1 MNLHCIASFSFLFLL
16 TPTTLLAN
24 VSLNNLFGDHMVLQ
38 QGIQNK
44 VWGKADPGEKISVS
58 IAGQSHAT
66 VAEKDG
72 SWSVQLDAIMEYG
85 GPHTL
90 TVEGNNTQTFQDVLI
105 GEVWVCSGQ
114 SNMQWNVRQANDAD
128 LAIATADLGHIRLIS
143 VPQVGTQE
151 PQWNFTGEWAVC
163 SPENVGDFS
172 AVGFF
177 FGRQLHQTLHIPVG
191 LIDNAW
197 GGSACEAWID
207 RNLLS
212 SDDRFKPLIERWIKT
227 ESTMPEA
234 LKAYER
240 RLDVWKQASEKAKAE
255 KKSPPR
261 RPRHPESLLTGNSR
275 PGNIYCG
282 VLAPTIGYGMKG
294 AIWYQGE
301 SNASRAVQY
310 RELFPFMINS
320 WRDEWGLGDF
330 PFYWV
335 QLADFKDEKPEPAE
349 SEWAELR
356 EAQTMT
362 LKKLNNTGEA
372 VIIDLGEGKDIHPK
386 NKIDVAKRLARL
398 ALAETYSMPEIACRS
413 PLYQSMQHNGDNRLI
428 LTFAHVEPKASGWRP
443 FDVREP
449 VGFTIADSSKTFVHA
464 QARILADGRI
474 EVWSETVSNPVAVRY
489 AWADNP
495 VCNMYSSAGLPL
507 TPFRTDDFPSITAG
521 RN

>member
-1 MNLHCIASFSFLFLL
+1 MNLRCIASFSFLFLL

-128 LAIATADLGHIRLIS
+128 LMISNADLGEIRLIS
-143 VPQVGTQE
+143 VPQVGTQK
-151 PQWNFTGEWAVC
+151 PQWNFKGEWAVC

-212 SDDRFKPLIERWIKT
+212 SDDRLKPLIERWIKT

-234 LKAYER
+234 LKDYER

-261 RPRHPESLLTGNSR
+261 RPRHPDLLLTGNSR

-282 VLAPTIGYGMKG
+282 VLAPTIGYGMRG

-310 RELFPFMINS
+310 RELFPFMIDS
-320 WRDEWGLGDF
+320 WRNEWGLDDF

-335 QLADFKDEKPEPAE
+335 QLADFRDENPEPAE

-372 VIIDLGEGKDIHPK
+372 VIIDLGEGKDIHPR

-398 ALAETYSMPEIACRS
+398 ALAETYSIPGIPCRS
-413 PLYQSMQHNGDNRLI
+413 PQFQSMQQNGDRLT
-428 LTFAHVEPKASGWRP
+428 LTFAHVEPKANGWRP

-449 VGFTIADSSKTFVHA
+449 VGFTIADSSKTFVDA

-474 EVWSETVSNPVAVRY
+474 EVWSETISNPVAVRY

-495 VCNMYSSAGLPL
+495 VCNMYSAPGLPL

>member
-1 MNLHCIASFSFLFLL
+1 MNLLLRIASFSLLFLL
-16 TPTTLLAN
+16 TPTTLLAD
-24 VSLNNLFGDHMVLQ
+24 VSLNNLFSNHMVLQ

-44 VWGKADPGEKISVS
+44 VWGKADPGEKIAVS
-58 IAGQSHAT
+58 IAGQNHAT

-72 SWSVQLDAIMEYG
+72 AWSVQLDAIMEYG

-90 TVEGNNTQTFQDVLI
+90 TVVGNNTQTFQDILI

-114 SNMQWNVRQANDAD
+114 SNMQWPVRQATDAD
-128 LAIATADLGHIRLIS
+128 LTMATADLGQIRLIS

-151 PQWNFTGEWAVC
+151 PQWNFKGEWAVC

-177 FGRQLHQTLHIPVG
+177 FGRQLHQTLDVPVG

-212 SDDRFKPLIERWIKT
+212 SDDRFKPLLDRWVRT
-227 ESTMPEA
+227 ESEMPEA
-234 LKAYER
+234 LKVYEK
-240 RLDVWKQASEKAKAE
+240 RLGLWKQASEKAKAE
-255 KKSPPR
+255 KKVPPR

-282 VLAPTIGYGMKG
+282 VLAPTIGYGMRG

-310 RELFPFMINS
+310 RELFPFMIDS
-320 WRDEWGLGDF
+320 WRNEWGLGDF

-335 QLADFKDEKPEPAE
+335 QLADFRDETPEPAE

-362 LKKLNNTGEA
+362 LKKLTNTGEA
-372 VIIDLGEGKDIHPK
+372 VIIDLGEAKDIHPK

-398 ALAETYSMPEIACRS
+398 ALVETYKLPGIQCRS
-413 PLYQSMQHNGDNRLI
+413 PLFQSMEQKGDRLV
-428 LTFAHVEPKASGWRP
+428 LTFEHVEPKANGWRP
-443 FDVREP
+443 FDIRDP
-449 VGFTIADSSKTFVHA
+449 IGFTIADSSKTFVTA
-464 QARILADGRI
+464 NARILADGRI
-474 EVWSETVSNPVAVRY
+474 EVWNDTVSNPVAVRY

-507 TPFRTDDFPSITAG
+507 TPFRTDDFPSMTAG

>member
-1 MNLHCIASFSFLFLL
+1 MNRRIAAICL
-16 TPTTLLAN
+16 LLAPLGSTAIRAD
-24 VSLNNLFGDHMVLQ
+24 VALNNLFTDHMVLQ

-44 VWGKADPGEKISVS
+44 IWGKADPGEEISVS
-58 IAGQSHAT
+58 IAGQSHTT
-66 VAEKDG
+66 VAKKDG
-72 SWSVQLDAIMEYG
+72 SWSVQLDSIIEYG

-90 TVEGNNTQTFQDVLI
+90 TVEGNNTQRFEDVLI

-114 SNMQWNVRQANDAD
+114 SNMQWPVRQATDAD
-128 LAIATADLGHIRLIS
+128 LAIATADLGQIRLIS

-151 PQWNFTGEWAVC
+151 PQWNFKGEWAVC

-177 FGRQLHQTLHIPVG
+177 FGRQLHQTLHVPVG

-212 SDDRFKPLIERWIKT
+212 SDDRFSPLIDRWIQT
-227 ESTMPEA
+227 ETTMPEA
-234 LKAYER
+234 VKAYEK
-240 RLDVWKQASEKAKAE
+240 RLDVWKQKSEEAKAE

-282 VLAPTIGYGMKG
+282 VLAPTIGYGMRG

-310 RELFPFMINS
+310 RSLFPFMIDS
-320 WRDEWGLGDF
+320 WRNEWGLGDF

-335 QLADFKDEKPEPAE
+335 QLADFRDEKSEPAD

-362 LKKLNNTGEA
+362 LTKLDNTGEA
-372 VIIDLGEGKDIHPK
+372 VIIDLGEGKDIHPR

-398 ALAETYSMPEIACRS
+398 ALAETYKLPGIQCRS
-413 PLYQSMQHNGDNRLI
+413 PLFQSMQQNGNRLV
-428 LTFAHVEPKASGWRP
+428 LTFEHVESKASGWRP
-443 FDVREP
+443 FDVRDP
-449 VGFTIADSSKTFVHA
+449 IGFTIADSSQTFVHA

-474 EVWSETVSNPVAVRY
+474 EVWSDTVSDPVAVRY

-495 VCNMYSSAGLPL
+495 ICNMYSSAGLPM
-507 TPFRTDDFPSITAG
+507 TPFRTDNFPSITEG

>member
-1 MNLHCIASFSFLFLL
+1 MNIRFLTIFSLL
-16 TPTTLLAN
+16 IVITSQTTRAD
-24 VSLNNLFGDHMVLQ
+24 VTLNNLFGDHMVLQ

-44 VWGKADPGEKISVS
+44 IWGKADPGEKISVS
-58 IAGQSHAT
+58 IAGQSHTT
-66 VAEKDG
+66 VAKKDG

-85 GPHTL
+85 GPHAL
-90 TVEGNNTQTFQDVLI
+90 TVAGNNTQTLKDVLI

-114 SNMQWNVRQANDAD
+114 SNMQWPVQQANDAD
-128 LAIATADLGHIRLIS
+128 LAIATADLEHIRLIS

-151 PQWNFTGEWAVC
+151 PQWNFKGEWAVC

-240 RLDVWKQASEKAKAE
+240 RLVVWKQASEKARAE
-255 KKSPPR
+255 TKSPPR

-310 RELFPFMINS
+310 RELFPFMIDS

-398 ALAETYSMPEIACRS
+398 ALAETYSMPEIAYRS

-474 EVWSETVSNPVAVRY
+474 EVWSDTVADPVAVRY

>member
-1 MNLHCIASFSFLFLL
+1 MNIRFLTIFSLL
-16 TPTTLLAN
+16 IVITSQTTRAD
-24 VSLNNLFGDHMVLQ
+24 VTLNNLFGDHMVLQ

-44 VWGKADPGEKISVS
+44 IWGKADPGEKISIS

-66 VAEKDG
+66 VAKKDG

-85 GPHTL
+85 GPHAL
-90 TVEGNNTQTFQDVLI
+90 TVAGNNTQTLKDVLI

-114 SNMQWNVRQANDAD
+114 SNMQWPVQQANDAD
-128 LAIATADLGHIRLIS
+128 LAIAIADLGQIRLIS

-151 PQWNFTGEWAVC
+151 PQWNFKGEWAVC
-163 SPENVGDFS
+163 SPQTVGSFS

-177 FGRQLHQTLHIPVG
+177 FGRQIYQTLGVPVG

-212 SDDRFKPLIERWIKT
+212 SDERFKPLIDRWIKT

-234 LKAYER
+234 LKVYEK
-240 RLDVWKQASEKAKAE
+240 RLAAWKQASEKAKAE
-255 KKSPPR
+255 KKTPPR
-261 RPRHPESLLTGNSR
+261 RPQHPELLLTGNSR

-310 RELFPFMINS
+310 RELFPFMIDS
-320 WRDEWGLGDF
+320 WRNEWGLGDF

-335 QLADFKDEKPEPAE
+335 QLADFRDEKPEPAE

-362 LKKLNNTGEA
+362 LKKLDN
-372 VIIDLGEGKDIHPK
+372 LSLIH
-386 NKIDVAKRLARL
+386 I
-398 ALAETYSMPEIACRS
+398 
-413 PLYQSMQHNGDNRLI
+413 
-428 LTFAHVEPKASGWRP
+428 
-443 FDVREP
+443 
-449 VGFTIADSSKTFVHA
+449 
-464 QARILADGRI
+464 
-474 EVWSETVSNPVAVRY
+474 
-489 AWADNP
+489 
-495 VCNMYSSAGLPL
+495 
-507 TPFRTDDFPSITAG
+507 
-521 RN
+521 

>member
-1 MNLHCIASFSFLFLL
+1 MNLRRIANLSFLFLL
-16 TPTTLLAN
+16 TPTTLLAD

-44 VWGKADPGEKISVS
+44 IWGKADPGEKIAVS

-66 VAEKDG
+66 VAKKDG
-72 SWSVQLDAIMEYG
+72 AWSVQLDAIMEYG

-90 TVEGNNTQTFQDVLI
+90 TVAGNNTQMFQDVLI

-114 SNMQWNVRQANDAD
+114 SNMQWPVRQATDAD
-128 LAIATADLGHIRLIS
+128 LAIATADLGQIRLIS

-151 PQWNFTGEWAVC
+151 PQWNFKGEWAVC

-177 FGRQLHQTLHIPVG
+177 FGRQLHQTLDVPVG

-212 SDDRFKPLIERWIKT
+212 SDDRFKPLLDRWTKT
-227 ESTMPEA
+227 ESEMPEA
-234 LKAYER
+234 LKVYEKK
-240 RLDVWKQASEKAKAE
+240 LELWKQALDKAKAE

-261 RPRHPESLLTGNSR
+261 RPRHPDLLLTGNSR

-294 AIWYQGE
+294 TIWYQGE

-310 RELFPFMINS
+310 RELFPFMIES
-320 WRDEWGLGDF
+320 WRNEWELGDF

-335 QLADFKDEKPEPAE
+335 QLADFRDEKPAPAE

-362 LKKLNNTGEA
+362 LKKLDNTGEA
-372 VIIDLGEGKDIHPK
+372 VIIDLGEGKDIHPR

-398 ALAETYSMPEIACRS
+398 ALAETYSIPGISCRS
-413 PLYQSMQHNGDNRLI
+413 PQFESMQKNGNRLT

-449 VGFTIADSSKTFVHA
+449 VGFTIADSSKTFVDA

-495 VCNMYSSAGLPL
+495 VCNMYSAPGLPL
-507 TPFRTDDFPSITAG
+507 TPFRTDDFPSITTG